1 MVSQPNYKHSV
12 ISEGTA
18 EQRSVL
24 LWQRNGVFGVKLK
37 YLIFF
42 IINSLQTIDPHRMLS
57 LIFAELLEP
66 LQLINEYSPNL
77 KLVHIFI

>member
-1 MVSQPNYKHSV
+1 MHNLQ
-12 ISEGTA
+12 II
-18 EQRSVL
+18 
-24 LWQRNGVFGVKLK
+24 K
-37 YLIFF
+37 YVIFF

-77 KLVHIFI
+77 KLVNIFIYVKDLFIFF

>member
-1 MVSQPNYKHSV
+1 MHNLQIIKYV
-12 ISEGTA
+12 I
-18 EQRSVL
+18 L
-24 LWQRNGVFGVKLK
+24 
-37 YLIFF
+37 F

-77 KLVHIFI
+77 KLVNIFIYVKLDTRKWNKKEYV